1 MVKRVF
7 VGLLLTAICRGPW
20 LSVRAEQAQQ
30 CAAGSGSMVLIAVP
44 SATYGKPVPVNVYL
58 PPCFAADRPS
68 LYQAIYLLHGGN
80 ADETQWPDLNVQS
93 AANYFIRRG
102 TPPFVVVMPGAPYYV
117 SIDYGAF
124 VVKELLPT
132 IESQYHVQADRTG
145 RAIGGLSLGGYW
157 ALKIAFLHPD
167 LFAAVGGYSPIVSR
181 GLPDDPLP
189 LAYRIDVKTL
199 QRLNIALDVGDQDS
213 LVYST
218 NGFAHVLRIR
228 GVNVSL
234 TNGHGGHNRPY
245 WRAHTHDYFSF
256 FLQTFAQESQPV
268 L

>member
-1 MVKRVF
+1 MAVF
-7 VGLLLTAICRGPW
+7 GSPW
-20 LSVRAEQAQQ
+20 LSVSAQQ
-30 CAAGSGSMVLIAVP
+30 APQCATESGSMVLTAVP
-44 SATYGKPVPVNVYL
+44 SAIYGKPVAVNVYL
-58 PPCFAADRPS
+58 PPCYAADRPT
-68 LYQAIYLLHGGN
+68 LYPVIYLLHGGN

-93 AANYFIRRG
+93 AADTLISHG
-102 TPPFVVVMPGAPYYV
+102 APPFVVVMPGATYYE

-132 IESQYHVQADRTG
+132 VESQYHVKAVRSG

-157 ALKIAFLHPD
+157 ALKIAFTHPD

-181 GLPDDPLP
+181 GLPGDPLP

-199 QRLNIALDVGDQDS
+199 QGLNIALDVGDQDS

-218 NGFAHVLRIR
+218 NTFAHILRMR
-228 GVNVSL
+228 GVSVSL
-234 TNGHGGHNRPY
+234 TSGHGGHNRPY
-245 WRAHTHDYFSF
+245 WRAHIHDYFSF
-256 FLQTFAQESQPV
+256 FLKTFAQAQESQPV